1 MRNPYQDLVQSAVV
15 WCSQK
20 FAFRPVDSLVRV
32 HANFW
37 VTPPACRHA
46 FRTSMASGQAG
57 LQTVQ
62 LDLVSVGRQQLTLIN
77 CTHHCFLLLIE
88 LFVNLHPELNPE
100 FGYKAGALKPVGKTT
115 PFSRHPCPPAC

>member
-1 MRNPYQDLVQSAVV
+1 LG
-15 WCSQK
+15 
-20 FAFRPVDSLVRV
+20 
-32 HANFW
+32 H
-37 VTPPACRHA
+37 PACLPTCISH
-46 FRTSMASGQAG
+46 FNGKWAG
-57 LQTVQ
+57 LLTVQ